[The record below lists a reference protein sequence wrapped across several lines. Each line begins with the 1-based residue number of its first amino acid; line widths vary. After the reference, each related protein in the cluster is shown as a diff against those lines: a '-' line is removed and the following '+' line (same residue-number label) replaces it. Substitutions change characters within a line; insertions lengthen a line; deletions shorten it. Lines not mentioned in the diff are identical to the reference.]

1 MPWRPRRK
9 KVDKLRF
16 VLFTLTATDAKLG
29 HHISHNLITTTTER
43 GLGVSQNFNFSD
55 LEEEEGEC
63 VPDEGG
69 RHVHRPEDARVPSDR
84 RRVGVVGQQVSLGDK
99 K

>member
-1 MPWRPRRK
+1 MIARTF
-9 KVDKLRF
+9 F
-16 VLFTLTATDAKLG
+16 VPSDITSSSCWENGCKITHLFVCFLFLFLFCLFLMC
-29 HHISHNLITTTTER
+29 SHEA
-43 GLGVSQNFNFSD
+43 D
-55 LEEEEGEC
+55 LKEEEGEC

>member
-1 MPWRPRRK
+1 MC
-9 KVDKLRF
+9 
-16 VLFTLTATDAKLG
+16 
-29 HHISHNLITTTTER
+29 SHEA
-43 GLGVSQNFNFSD
+43 D

-84 RRVGVVGQQVSLGDK
+84 RRVGVVGQQISLGDK

>member
-1 MPWRPRRK
+1 MFVRFFIS
-9 KVDKLRF
+9 VF
-16 VLFTLTATDAKLG
+16 VLSVF
-29 HHISHNLITTTTER
+29 IC
-43 GLGVSQNFNFSD
+43 SD

>member
-1 MPWRPRRK
+1 MFLLLLRPRPVGRM
-9 KVDKLRF
+9 VARQFICLYVSLFLFLFCRF
-16 VLFTLTATDAKLG
+16 L
-29 HHISHNLITTTTER
+29 ICSHEA
-43 GLGVSQNFNFSD
+43 D